1 MVAVKDNSRRFTPE
15 EYFAWEEQ
23 QLERHELIDGRV
35 YAMSGGTI
43 NHGRISIKIT
53 GMFDSHLDSSPCI
66 TGNSDIRINILE
78 TSDYSYP
85 DASVTCDDRDKS
97 GTQYI
102 AYPCLIVEVLSDS
115 TEAYDS
121 PLETLRERG
130 EKFYRYRRNP
140 MLQEYV
146 LVSSRSI
153 AIDLYRKNS
162 EDEWVITQ
170 YRAGDIIELR
180 SINLS
185 FPIEQV
191 YRGIVFETVYR
202 SIGVG
207 DSKNSY

>member
-1 MVAVKDNSRRFTPE
+1 MVAIKDNFPRFTPD
-15 EYFAWEEQ
+15 EYFVWEEQ

-53 GMFDSHLDSSPCI
+53 SMLDSHLDNSPCI
-66 TGNSDIRINILE
+66 TGNSDVRISILE
-78 TSDYSYP
+78 TTDYSYP
-85 DASVTCDDRDKS
+85 DASVTCDDRDKTN
-97 GTQYI
+97 TQFI

-115 TEAYDS
+115 TEAYD
-121 PLETLRERG
+121 RG

-140 MLQEYV
+140 VLQEYV
-146 LVSSRSI
+146 LVSAKSI

-162 EDEWVITQ
+162 ESEWVISQ
-170 YRAGDIIELR
+170 YRTGDTIELS

-191 YRGIVFETVYR
+191 YRGITFE
-202 SIGVG
+202 
-207 DSKNSY
+207 